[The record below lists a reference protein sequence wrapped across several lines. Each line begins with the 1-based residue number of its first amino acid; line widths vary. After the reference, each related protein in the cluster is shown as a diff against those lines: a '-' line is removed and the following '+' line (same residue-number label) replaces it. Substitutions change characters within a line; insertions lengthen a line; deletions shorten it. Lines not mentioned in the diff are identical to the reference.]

1 MTKSLGKVLCFTG
14 EGGRQGGLGGG
25 WCSTRGDTALS
36 QAPLSSVMCLL
47 VMGTG
52 AQFSLGRC
60 YCWACLLCQVLPSL
74 PKKEVGT
81 RPSDIKRKEDGKRA
95 LAAQPAPCKSSETC
109 PLPDRSSRRTAEDGS
124 GWKRTFPSWMSPC
137 HVSAVR
143 LNISEGAV
151 LAS

>member
-1 MTKSLGKVLCFTG
+1 MSDHFALHVSRGECFGKEG
-14 EGGRQGGLGGG
+14 EESGG

-36 QAPLSSVMCLL
+36 QAPLSSIMCLL

-81 RPSDIKRKEDGKRA
+81 RPSDIKRKEDRRRA

-124 GWKRTFPSWMSPC
+124 GWKRTFPPGRP
-137 HVSAVR
+137 HVTYQLCDLTSLR
-143 LNISEGAV
+143 EQF
-151 LAS
+151 